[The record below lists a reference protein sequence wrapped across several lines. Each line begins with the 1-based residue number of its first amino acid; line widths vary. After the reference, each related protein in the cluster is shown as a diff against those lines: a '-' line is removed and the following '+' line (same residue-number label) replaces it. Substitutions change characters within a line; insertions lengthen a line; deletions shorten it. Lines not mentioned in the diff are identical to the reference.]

1 MPGIA
6 PGAVAGDCIQRV
18 LEGRAQ
24 TTRRSLQEVT
34 RGPGQSIVEAL
45 RRPRRHRRTIGLPR
59 FRQPNRFQG
68 KPSRSTATLKP
79 RSNTSP
85 APHDLTPPAGDVA
98 TAVFVRCGS
107 ADVWVSRSRSRA
119 GEGVGV
125 GLADLP
131 GLRQDRDGETGGLSA
146 AEPDVQVDT
155 VGLVQGD
162 VVDEADGACAV
173 PLRRVGVGPECGE
186 ICC

>member
-1 MPGIA
+1 MGVEEP
-6 PGAVAGDCIQRV
+6 V
-18 LEGRAQ
+18 EG
-24 TTRRSLQEVT
+24 
-34 RGPGQSIVEAL
+34 
-45 RRPRRHRRTIGLPR
+45 
-59 FRQPNRFQG
+59 
-68 KPSRSTATLKP
+68 
-79 RSNTSP
+79 
-85 APHDLTPPAGDVA
+85 
-98 TAVFVRCGS
+98 
-107 ADVWVSRSRSRA
+107 

>member
-1 MPGIA
+1 MIDTA
-6 PGAVAGDCIQRV
+6 S
-18 LEGRAQ
+18 
-24 TTRRSLQEVT
+24 RR
-34 RGPGQSIVEAL
+34 RRDRCPCAL
-45 RRPRRHRRTIGLPR
+45 RQHGRVGVEEPVEG
-59 FRQPNRFQG
+59 
-68 KPSRSTATLKP
+68 
-79 RSNTSP
+79 
-85 APHDLTPPAGDVA
+85 
-98 TAVFVRCGS
+98 
-107 ADVWVSRSRSRA
+107 